1 MMALVMETPAF
12 FQNELEELSFWWNHE
27 KVQAWD
33 AFDGRERMQEVG
45 RRFDVVSALR
55 DQYAWRVCVLCRT
68 YIDGMDQLHLNR
80 PCGHQCHE
88 QCLRQWSAATAT
100 PEEGTRCPQGCGYQ
114 MTLFKAEGGGKL
126 MPAVS
131 TPFGAG
137 GKGGISNL
145 MCPVGSFPPPVRSW
159 MPQLWIRGR
168 PAKFPNPMRVSA
180 EDHRSDWD

>member
-1 MMALVMETPAF
+1 MMALVIETPTF

-27 KVQAWD
+27 KVKAWD
-33 AFDGRERMQEVG
+33 AFDEQERIQEAG
-45 RRFDVVSALR
+45 RRFNMVSALR
-55 DQYAWRVCVLCRT
+55 DQYAWRVCILCRT
-68 YIDGMDQLHLNR
+68 YIDGISQLHLNR

-114 MTLFKAEGGGKL
+114 MTLFKAEGGDKL

-159 MPQLWIRGR
+159 MPQLWIGGR

-180 EDHRSDWD
+180 ADHRSDWD